1 MSILEQ
7 QIAISENAVTNRVD
21 MKTGE
26 SLGLFEVL
34 IEKNDYFADGHR
46 YPDNRA
52 FWRGSG
58 KVSHWFWSPWELIV
72 LPFTRVIIA
81 GA

>member
-7 QIAISENAVTNRVD
+7 QLAIGENAATNRVD
-21 MKTGE
+21 MKV
-26 SLGLFEVL
+26 GLFEVL

-52 FWRGSG
+52 FWRGEGMVALDDAGTENISG
-58 KVSHWFWSPWELIV
+58 HA
-72 LPFTRVIIA
+72 LPRK
-81 GA
+81 

>member
-1 MSILEQ
+1 MSILSEQ
-7 QIAISENAVTNRVD
+7 IVIGENAATNRVD
-21 MKTGE
+21 TTATV
-26 SLGLFEVL
+26 GLFEVL

-58 KVSHWFWSPWELIV
+58 MVATDESGIENISGHALI
-72 LPFTRVIIA
+72 RK
-81 GA
+81 

>member
-7 QIAISENAVTNRVD
+7 QLAIGENAATNRVD

-52 FWRGSG
+52 FWRGESMVATDEAGTENISG
-58 KVSHWFWSPWELIV
+58 HAL
-72 LPFTRVIIA
+72 TRK
-81 GA
+81 